1 MQLAVLSGKGGTG
14 KTTIVSSFAYLAGK
28 DSIKVDC
35 DVDAANLHLMFN
47 GTDQSKSDYFGSK
60 KAFIDPEKC
69 INCGA
74 CLDVCR
80 FDAVILENNKHKIS
94 DVRCEGCGACQV
106 VCPSEAIDL
115 TDEHSGEQILTV
127 LEDGSYLSR
136 ASLFPGADG
145 SGKLVTKVRKKADSL
160 NMFKDNLIIIDGS
173 PGVGCSVMA
182 SITGVDHILLVTEP
196 TQSGFEDFNRILEL
210 VNHFGIKT
218 SVVINK
224 FDLNLEM
231 TQVIERYCEENE
243 IRLIGK
249 IPYDSMVNQ
258 SNFESLPLVLYNE
271 SIAGNEINKIWNTIN
286 HEMGVL

>member
-60 KAFIDPEKC
+60 KAFINPERC

-80 FDAVILENNKHKIS
+80 FDAVVLENNKHKIS

-106 VCPSEAIDL
+106 VCPSEAIEL

-218 SVVINK
+218 SVVVNK

-231 TQVIERYCEENE
+231 TQVIESYCEENK

-271 SIAGNEINKIWNTIN
+271 SIAGNEINRIWNTIN

>member
-28 DSIKVDC
+28 DAIKVDC

-60 KAFIDPEKC
+60 KAFINPERC

-80 FDAVILENNKHKIS
+80 FDAVVLENNKHKIS

-106 VCPSEAIDL
+106 VCPSEAIEL

-218 SVVINK
+218 SVVVNK

-231 TQVIERYCEENE
+231 TQVIESYCEENK

-271 SIAGNEINKIWNTIN
+271 SIAGNEINRIWNTIN